1 MRHRKHNHQLGV
13 KSAHRTSLLANLCCS
28 LIESGRIKTTLAKA
42 RAVRPTIEKLVTL
55 AKKANL
61 ATEASQKIHYR
72 RLAIARLRSKKAVK
86 KLFDE
91 LVEQFV
97 DRNGGYTRIYK
108 LAIPRLGDAAE
119 MALIEFVEEKT
130 SKPSKRKTT
139 KSKKKEP
146 ETKTDSPTQ
155 VSENPE
161 DSENEKIIDSP
172 QDESS
177 SAADEA
183 EEVNEVN
190 VVEPQEAKSVDSKQ
204 EIAPEVVNTDPTS
217 EGVDDNVEGT
227 GSQDKR

>member
-1 MRHRKHNHQLGV
+1 M
-13 KSAHRTSLLANLCCS
+13 LANLCCS

-91 LVEQFV
+91 LVDQFI
-97 DRNGGYTRIYK
+97 DRKGGYTRIYK

-130 SKPSKRKTT
+130 SKPSKKKTT

-161 DSENEKIIDSP
+161 VSENEKILDSP

-177 SAADEA
+177 NAADEA

-217 EGVDDNVEGT
+217 EGVDDNVEST

>member
-91 LVEQFV
+91 LVDQFI
-97 DRNGGYTRIYK
+97 DRKGGYTRIYK

-139 KSKKKEP
+139 KSKKKEL

-161 DSENEKIIDSP
+161 VSENEKIMDSP

-217 EGVDDNVEGT
+217 EGVDDNVEST

>member
-91 LVEQFV
+91 LVDQFI
-97 DRNGGYTRIYK
+97 DRKGGYTRIYK

-139 KSKKKEP
+139 KSKKKEL

-161 DSENEKIIDSP
+161 VSENEKIMDFP

-217 EGVDDNVEGT
+217 EGVDDNVEST

>member
-91 LVEQFV
+91 LVDQFI
-97 DRNGGYTRIYK
+97 DRKGGYTRIYK

-139 KSKKKEP
+139 KSKKKEL

-161 DSENEKIIDSP
+161 VSENEKIMDSP

>member
-1 MRHRKHNHQLGV
+1 M
-13 KSAHRTSLLANLCCS
+13 LANLCCS

-91 LVEQFV
+91 LVDQFI
-97 DRNGGYTRIYK
+97 DRKGGYTRIYK

-139 KSKKKEP
+139 KSKKKEL

-161 DSENEKIIDSP
+161 VSENEKIMDFP

-217 EGVDDNVEGT
+217 EGVDDNVEST

>member
-1 MRHRKHNHQLGV
+1 M
-13 KSAHRTSLLANLCCS
+13 LANLCCS

-91 LVEQFV
+91 LVDQFI
-97 DRNGGYTRIYK
+97 DRKGGYTRIYK

-139 KSKKKEP
+139 KSKKKEL

-161 DSENEKIIDSP
+161 VSENEKIMDFP

>member
-1 MRHRKHNHQLGV
+1 M
-13 KSAHRTSLLANLCCS
+13 LANLCCS

-91 LVEQFV
+91 LVDQFI
-97 DRNGGYTRIYK
+97 DRKGGYTRIYK

-139 KSKKKEP
+139 KSKKKEL

-161 DSENEKIIDSP
+161 VSENEKIMDFP

-204 EIAPEVVNTDPTS
+204 EIAPEVVNTIQHRKVSMIMSKALAHKTS
-217 EGVDDNVEGT
+217 
-227 GSQDKR
+227 DKFLNIPYLVM